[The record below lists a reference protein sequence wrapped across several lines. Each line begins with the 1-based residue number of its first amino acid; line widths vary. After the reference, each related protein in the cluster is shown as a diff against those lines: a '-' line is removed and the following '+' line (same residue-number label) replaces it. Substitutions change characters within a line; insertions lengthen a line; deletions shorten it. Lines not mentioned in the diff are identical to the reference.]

1 MSIEG
6 KFVLNKMM
14 IIEVMGL
21 LSKMLSS
28 LITLPPFKVP
38 TQDRRRPLS
47 LTDSLLVCSITIVA
61 AGINNLL
68 LDGTKAINGTGN
80 SGAIRCRINVFI
92 TGMGAEMIQ
101 LPNSLTSRPVG

>member
-68 LDGTKAINGTGN
+68 LAHPEIGWTPQHAVRATPDGAR
-80 SGAIRCRINVFI
+80 SGV
-92 TGMGAEMIQ
+92 
-101 LPNSLTSRPVG
+101 VGCCL